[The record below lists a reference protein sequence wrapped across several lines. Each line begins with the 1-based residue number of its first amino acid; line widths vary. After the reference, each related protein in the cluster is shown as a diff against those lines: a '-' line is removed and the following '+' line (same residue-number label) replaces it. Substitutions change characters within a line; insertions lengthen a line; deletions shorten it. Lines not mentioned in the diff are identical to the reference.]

1 LIELFCLIVV
11 FVTIALVALHAHYN
25 FLKNLLAGHELKERK
40 HNESERE
47 IYEKMKL
54 DETLG
59 NLWCPEIDGLR
70 AACDCSRCE
79 YFKGIRKGLILCAW
93 RERR

>member
-1 LIELFCLIVV
+1 LIELFYVILAFCA
-11 FVTIALVALHAHYN
+11 IALVALYAHYN
-25 FLKNLLAGHELKERK
+25 FLKNLLEGYELKERQ
-40 HNESERE
+40 HNESKRNLQ
-47 IYEKMKL
+47 KMKL

-70 AACDCSRCE
+70 AVCDCARCE